1 MLLQTWSQVLT
12 ASFQNLWAGVIMY
25 IPLIVVSIVILV
37 VGWAF
42 GTIVGKWVAQVVR
55 ALKLDRALESLGVS
69 DLTTRAGWRLDSGK
83 FIGELVKWF
92 VIVTFLVAAIDV
104 LGLNQVNIFLQQVVL
119 GYIPNVIVAAFILL
133 AAAVLADFLQK
144 FVTGSARAG
153 DIPHA
158 ELFGGIAKWAVWI
171 FAFVAAMSQLG
182 IAGQLFYTLFTG
194 VVAMLALAG
203 GLAFGLGGRDAA
215 ARYLDKLHK
224 DISR

>member
-12 ASFQNLWAGVIMY
+12 TSFQNLWTGVVMY

-69 DLTTRAGWRLDSGK
+69 DLMTRAGWRLDSGK

-119 GYIPNVIVAAFILL
+119 GYIPNVIVAALILL
-133 AAAVLADFLQK
+133 VAAVLADFLQR

-158 ELFGGIAKWAVWI
+158 ELFGGVAKWAVWI

-194 VVAMLALAG
+194 IVAMLALAG

>member
-12 ASFQNLWAGVIMY
+12 ASFQNLWTGVILY
-25 IPLIVVSIVILV
+25 IPLIVVSVVIFV

-42 GTIVGKWVAQVVR
+42 GAIVGKWVAQVVR
-55 ALKLDRALESLGVS
+55 ALKLDRALESLGVN
-69 DLTTRAGWRLDSGK
+69 DLVTRAGWRLDSGR

-92 VIVTFLVAAIDV
+92 IIVTFLVAAIDV
-104 LGLNQVNIFLQQVVL
+104 LGLNQVNVFLQQVVL

-133 AAAVLADFLQK
+133 AAAVLAEFLQK
-144 FVTGSARAG
+144 LVTGSARAG

-194 VVAMLALAG
+194 AVAMLALAG